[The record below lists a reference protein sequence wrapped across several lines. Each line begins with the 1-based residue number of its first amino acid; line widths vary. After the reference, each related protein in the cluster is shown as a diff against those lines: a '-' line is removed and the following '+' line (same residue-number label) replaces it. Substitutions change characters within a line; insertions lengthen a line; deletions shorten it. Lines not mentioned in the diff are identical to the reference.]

1 MKKSRKSANKKLAE
15 AALPTL
21 MSESKSIIPPDSPVK
36 LSTLLTSESLCDKLR
51 RLGREKEDKLEAERV
66 ERIRKIVGDNTF
78 TPQKNSK
85 GYYIIC
91 GYEWQLEY
99 VTRCNDESIYSLDC
113 ESTHRGFRVS
123 YDYPI
128 YSPETLGGA
137 LIQLDKQKG
146 EIDAEFPNTLWGNLR
161 AWWNAN
167 P

>member
-21 MSESKSIIPPDSPVK
+21 MSESKATIPPDSPVK
-36 LSTLLTSESLCDKLR
+36 LSTLLASESLCDKLR
-51 RLGREKEDKLEAERV
+51 RLGREEEDKFEAERV
-66 ERIRKIVGDNTF
+66 EHIRKIVGDNTF

-91 GYEWQLEY
+91 GYEWSLEY
-99 VTRCNDESIYSLDC
+99 VTHYNDELIYGLRC
-113 ESTHRGFRVS
+113 ESAHNRFKLSRCYGV
-123 YDYPI
+123 

-167 P
+167 L